1 VKLIHTHKINAIITT
16 LLCAGLTGCLSTIKN
31 QETSIQPE
39 IKPAPLYQ
47 LNKVQWQ
54 QNAFRPNDIF
64 NRYELKLMASI
75 KWEKRSD
82 AKTYKFEKIKFS
94 TIADPY
100 SINLLH
106 PQFMNKMACGWYC
119 EYLDQPITQ
128 PVLGQYTMLDK
139 IYEGKKPELLNF
151 YDSLKRLNDK
161 LLQLKPAQLKLMP
174 NIIAKLSIIEQE
186 FDSLEQVT
194 GYLNDYF
201 DEVDFNADFN
211 AELNADLSTQTD
223 TIAFP
228 NQPKAISFK
237 NNEIKISP
245 HKDLVSFS
253 GSDPDAALLASFKKA
268 EKISYKQELI
278 AVESPINRFNT
289 QSISSSEKTN
299 SKLESRGDEG
309 DFSISQFICSFQDNY
324 FGEILSI
331 QGDVI
336 NVALKGQAKKLKD
349 GKVID
354 AQPGILF
361 ETNTEFSYLQIDE
374 NKSFTQ
380 NQISDCNLS
389 GF

>member
-1 VKLIHTHKINAIITT
+1 MTLTHTHKKNSIITT

-31 QETSIQPE
+31 QETSIPPE
-39 IKPAPLYQ
+39 IKPTALYQ
-47 LNKVQWQ
+47 LSKVQWQ
-54 QNAFRPNDIF
+54 QSAFRPNDIF

-82 AKTYKFEKIKFS
+82 SETYKFEKIKFS
-94 TIADPY
+94 ITDDPY

-186 FDSLEQVT
+186 FDTLEQVT

-201 DEVDFNADFN
+201 DEVDFNAN
-211 AELNADLSTQTD
+211 LNADLSTQTD
-223 TIAFP
+223 TIVFSH
-228 NQPKAISFK
+228 QPKAISFK

-278 AVESPINRFNT
+278 AAESPINRFNT
-289 QSISSSEKTN
+289 QSISPSEKTN
-299 SKLESRGDEG
+299 NKLESTVDEG

-361 ETNTEFSYLQIDE
+361 EENTEFSYLQLDE
-374 NKSFTQ
+374 NKNFTQ
-380 NQISDCNLS
+380 NQILDCNLS